1 MFQQHSAGDVSR
13 RHFIKSTATT
23 TALLASSALITNS
36 AFAAGSDKIRVGMVG
51 CGGRGT
57 GAAKDC
63 VSSNTNVQIVAMGDL
78 FKDRLDGSR
87 SQLSALGTDKFN
99 VSDDRCFIGF
109 DAYQKVIAC
118 DVDLVILASSPGFRP
133 QHIRAA
139 VDAGKHV
146 FAEKPVA
153 TDPVGVRSVIESAQI
168 AKQKNLSFVAG
179 TQRRH
184 DPDYQKTVR
193 LVHDGAIGSII
204 SGSCYWSQ
212 GGLWM
217 KPRKP
222 EWSDMEW
229 QIRNW
234 LYFTWL
240 SGDHICEQH
249 VHQLDVMNWLIGGP
263 PVSCYGMGGRQV
275 RTDPAYGNIFDHFTI
290 EYVYANGA
298 RVISMCRQI
307 DGTTP
312 RIQERV
318 VGTEGIAV
326 AGESVKGKTQ
336 LRIPKKT
343 AKDTDED
350 DARITPYQQEHIDL
364 IASIR
369 TSTPINEAQQVA
381 ESTLTA
387 IMGRMSAY
395 TGKEVTWDQAMKSQ
409 LNLFPAKLELGPIPT
424 PAIAVPGKEQ
434 LV

>member
-1 MFQQHSAGDVSR
+1 MQTSM
-13 RHFIKSTATT
+13 TA
-23 TALLASSALITNS
+23 AAAVAASSVAASSA
-36 AFAAGSDKIRVGMVG
+36 FAGGSDKIRVGLVG

-63 VSSNTNVQIVAMGDL
+63 VAAGPNVQIVAMGDL

-87 SQLSALGTDKFN
+87 SQLANLPSDKFA
-99 VSDDRCFIGF
+99 VTDERCFVGF

-118 DVDLVILASSPGFRP
+118 DVDLVILASAPGFRP

-139 VDAGKHV
+139 VDAGKHI

-153 TDPVGVRSVIESAQI
+153 TDPVGVRSVIDSAQI

-184 DPDYQKTVR
+184 DPDYQETIR
-193 LVHDGAIGSII
+193 RVHDGGIGNILA
-204 SGSCYWSQ
+204 GSCYWNQ

-249 VHQLDVMNWLIGGP
+249 VHQLDVMNWIMGGT

-275 RTDPAYGNIFDHFTI
+275 RVDPAYGNIFDHFTI
-290 EYVYANGA
+290 EYVYKNGV
-298 RVISMCRQI
+298 RVTSMCRQI

-312 RIQERV
+312 RIQERA
-318 VGTEGIAV
+318 VGTEGIV
-326 AGESVKGKTQ
+326 IAGESVSGKNP

-343 AKDTDED
+343 VKDADVED
-350 DARITPYQQEHIDL
+350 TRITPYQQEHIDL

-369 TSTPINEAQQVA
+369 GNSPINEGQQVA

-387 IMGRMSAY
+387 IMGRISAY
-395 TGKEVTWDQAMKSQ
+395 TGKEITWDQAMKSQ
-409 LNLFPAKLELGPIPT
+409 LDLFPAKLELGTFPT
-424 PAIAVPGKEQ
+424 PAIAVPGKEP